1 MSKLSYRFF
10 HTITIFASI
19 LHSLHGL
26 PTDVSI
32 PHNKYDQIP
41 LTDEEFGW
49 KLGVIVVLVMLGGI
63 FAGTLLY
70 TMISFFNLI
79 IKYLFKHELNFFF
92 FFDLQRSYNWTYGL
106 R

>member
-26 PTDVSI
+26 PTDVSTI
-32 PHNKYDQIP
+32 PHNKYGVWDQIL
-41 LTDEEFGW
+41 LTDSDEFGW

-63 FAGTLLY
+63 FAGMLLY
-70 TMISFFNLI
+70 TIISFFNLI

-92 FFDLQRSYNWTYGL
+92 
-106 R
+106 